1 MHTVSFAT
9 KFTLKTG
16 LQVIVVNLLVILIFR
31 QIIFLIF
38 IQIIF
43 ILIFRSVGGLFFSLF
58 VLHFLLSCFCDCPEI
73 FSVLLG
79 CSRVVRD
86 DEIVED
92 CSRLDLPQVEPD
104 DTVLRVLGNS
114 LGIFGIVLGVI
125 NLRVNPWSLVVGVV
139 NLLGLPFSLIFR
151 VINHGWLP
159 LSVHLIIPILG
170 FGCIRVGDV
179 LGLLPVFRLRVLG
192 VVNLGSINPVIGL
205 LLLGILDHLGWEEV
219 PVVSQ
224 RATLSLL
231 IVNEHFVGSIGVEDK
246 GVQVSE
252 HVILTADVLL
262 DQVVLALVLED
273 DVDLLGAGAADVR
286 TEHHVVGRFSV
297 HVCLL

>member
-38 IQIIF
+38 IQLIF
-43 ILIFRSVGGLFFSLF
+43 ILIFRSVGGLFFGLFPFFFILF

-79 CSRVVRD
+79 CSRVVCD

-104 DTVLRVLGNS
+104 NTVLRVLGNR

-125 NLRVNPWSLVVGVV
+125 NLRMNPWSLVVGVV

-151 VINHGWLP
+151 VINHSWLP
-159 LSVHLIIPILG
+159 LSVHLIIPILR

-192 VVNLGSINPVIGL
+192 VVNLGSIN
-205 LLLGILDHLGWEEV
+205 

-273 DVDLLGAGAADVR
+273 DVDLLGAGAADVG
-286 TEHHVVGRFSV
+286 TEHHVVGRFS
-297 HVCLL
+297 